1 MAAQEHDRSFNDDI
15 YEHLCQKDDNGYW
28 KAWRKWY
35 CSNNLKCTNTING
48 KSGVNNVTREFTD
61 FYTGV
66 VQLNTTNADL
76 LLETD
81 VKQLLTDR
89 DQYNHTVT

>member
-15 YEHLCQKDDNGYW
+15 YEHLCQKDDNGFW

-35 CSNNLKCTNTING
+35 CSNNQKCTDMING
-48 KSGVNNVTREFTD
+48 KSGVNNVLREFTD
-61 FYTGV
+61 FYTAGV
-66 VQLNTTNADL
+66 VQPNTTNADL

-81 VKQLLTDR
+81 VEQ
-89 DQYNHTVT
+89 